1 MEGLLELIYNLFFDY
16 TLRTVAL
23 GGIIIGITAGALGSF
38 LVLRRQSL
46 LGDSISHSVLPGVI
60 LAFMVFNQ
68 KEPFILV
75 VGALVMGWLSTLFVM
90 WVTKSS
96 RIKDDS
102 ALGIALSVF
111 FSLGIVLLVMLE
123 RIGYSSTAGLDDY
136 IFGKA
141 AAIRMNDVYIIT
153 IFGGIAIIMLI
164 LFWKEFKLLAFN
176 REFGEANG
184 LPMNLLDVVLTTV
197 MVISIVIGLQMMGV
211 VLMSAMLIGP
221 AVSARQWVNSLGAMV
236 ILASVFGA
244 ISGVFG
250 AVISYMGSNLPT
262 GPFITI
268 VITVIVI
275 ISILFAPKRGLFFKL
290 STRINNRNRFKQ
302 NTMLTHLYHHRDT
315 VYNYY
320 YPMSFFEISEKGVE
334 QRVMTKIINKGYL
347 SKEKD
352 GFVLTEKGIE
362 KARDV
367 LERMYDKD

>member
-1 MEGLLELIYNLFFDY
+1 MEGLFELIYNLFFDY

-68 KEPFILV
+68 KESFILV
-75 VGALVMGWLSTLFVM
+75 VGALIMGWLSTLFVM
-90 WVTKSS
+90 WVTKNS
-96 RIKDDS
+96 RIKNDS
-102 ALGIALSVF
+102 ALGISLSVF
-111 FSLGIVLLVMLE
+111 FSLGIVLLVMLD

-141 AAIRMNDVYIIT
+141 AAIRMNDIYIIT

-176 REFGEANG
+176 REFGDANG
-184 LPMNLLDVVLTTV
+184 LPMNLLDIVLTTV

-244 ISGVFG
+244 VSGVFG
-250 AVISYMGSNLPT
+250 AAISYMGSNLPT

-275 ISILFAPKRGLFFKL
+275 ISILFSPKRGLLFKL

-315 VYNYY
+315 VDNYY
-320 YPMSFFEISEKGVE
+320 YPMSFFEITEKGIE
-334 QRVMTKIINKGYL
+334 QRVMNKLIGKGFL

-352 GFVLTEKGIE
+352 GFILTDKGIK
-362 KARDV
+362 KAKDV